1 MSAHLSHDRD
11 AQPADVPAAGTRRNH
26 DGQIPRSYQCSGL
39 RPRTCPDLSRP
50 WEGHLTEERNLRQ
63 KMNGRYFARRKIEA
77 YLFDGKERFK
87 KSGHSQLQE
96 DGGEADEEERL
107 ADFES
112 WLMAEGE
119 SN

>member
-1 MSAHLSHDRD
+1 
-11 AQPADVPAAGTRRNH
+11 
-26 DGQIPRSYQCSGL
+26 
-39 RPRTCPDLSRP
+39 
-50 WEGHLTEERNLRQ
+50 
-63 KMNGRYFARRKIEA
+63 MNGRYFARRKIEA